1 MTIKQLFAKVRM
13 DANINDL
20 AAVRF
25 SDYQMIMALNAV
37 LSLIYQTV
45 GTMSSTILN
54 KNVTIKMK
62 NGKGQLPDDFLQAV
76 LVCDGSGSPLR
87 ACTKTEGIGSGS
99 YRISGNVI
107 RSDNTEID
115 LEYKPFFEELEYS
128 DIEDD
133 LPTPNLFNEYLR
145 KYMVTILLSGTPQ
158 GDAEMIAKLTGDVKA
173 IVANR
178 DFASLDVASTVS
190 WKV

>member
-1 MTIKQLFAKVRM
+1 MTIKQLFSKVRM

-20 AAVRF
+20 GAVKY

-37 LSLIYQTV
+37 LSLIHQTV
-45 GTMSSTILN
+45 ATMSSTILN
-54 KNVTIKMK
+54 KNVTIKLK
-62 NGKGQLPDDFLQAV
+62 NNKGQLPEDFLQAV
-76 LVCDGSGSPLR
+76 LVCDASGFPLS
-87 ACTKTEGIGSGS
+87 AATKTEGISSGT

-107 RSDNTEID
+107 RSENPSLD
-115 LEYKPFFEELEYS
+115 LEYKPFFDEYEYA
-128 DIEDD
+128 DIDND
-133 LPTPNLFNEYLR
+133 LDMPALFNEYLR

-158 GDAEMIAKLTGDVKA
+158 GDAEMIAKLTGDVKN

-178 DFASLDVASTVS
+178 DFASLDAASTVA

>member
-1 MTIKQLFAKVRM
+1 MNIKQLFAKVRM

-20 AAVRF
+20 AAVKY

-54 KNVTIKMK
+54 KTATIKMK
-62 NGKGQLPDDFLQAV
+62 NKKGTLPEDFLQAV
-76 LVCDGSGSPLR
+76 LVCDGSGYPLR
-87 ACTKTEGIGSGS
+87 AATKTEDISTGT
-99 YRISGNVI
+99 YRISGDII

-133 LPTPNLFNEYLR
+133 LDVPALFNEYLR

-178 DFASLDVASTVS
+178 DFASLDVASTVA

>member
-37 LSLIYQTV
+37 LSIIYQTV
-45 GTMSSTILN
+45 ATMNSTIFN
-54 KNVTIKMK
+54 KNVIIKLK
-62 NGKGQLPDDFLQAV
+62 NNKGQLPEDFLQAV
-76 LVCDGSGSPLR
+76 LVCDGSGAPLR
-87 ACTKTEGIGSGS
+87 PVAKTEDISIGT
-99 YRISGNVI
+99 YRISGDTI
-107 RSDNTEID
+107 RSGNAEID

-133 LPTPNLFNEYLR
+133 LEVPPLFNEYLR
-145 KYMVTILLSGTPQ
+145 KYMVTVLLSGTPQ
-158 GDAEMIAKLTGDVKA
+158 GDADMIAKLTGDVKA

-178 DFASLDVASTVS
+178 DFASLDMALKVP